1 MEHLKG
7 EIFIIETVKC
17 KLCGQTLA
25 KKVKHMKCEIKCPR
39 CGLVNR
45 IEHNSKGKS
54 RKVAP
59 CSSGMCLLCIEIEG
73 RWEYV

>member
-25 KKVKHMKCEIKCPR
+25 KKVQHMKCEIKCPR
-39 CGLVNR
+39 CGFVNR

-54 RKVAP
+54 R
-59 CSSGMCLLCIEIEG
+59 
-73 RWEYV
+73 